1 MKKYVKF
8 SAIILISVCT
18 FLSCE
23 NGWTDTPKEKGDP
36 YTPPEKTELNVRYY
50 FTTETLLGYS
60 DDTKL
65 FNIIFTYKDE
75 NGVEH
80 PVPITDANKKY
91 TKNITVPVEKQPFN
105 AVSKLKYIRKSS
117 LPAPAHTSPKD
128 PNVDIYWIYS
138 NFGFD
143 YSTGHSESILT
154 TNLISAQRFQCEV
167 EAACV
172 YVNSSTRFTD
182 GGEFGFGAELGIS
195 TQKFHARG
203 PMGLEALT
211 SIKYLIDGDGHTR

>member
-23 NGWTDTPKEKGDP
+23 NGWTDTTKEKGDP

-80 PVPITDANKKY
+80 LVPITDANKKY
-91 TKNITVPVEKQPFN
+91 TKDITVPVEKQPFN
-105 AVSKLKYIRKSS
+105 AVVKLKYTRKPS

-143 YSTGHSESILT
+143 YSSGSGFSSSGFASTPNYVSEEKLGAMLT
-154 TNLISAQRFQCEV
+154 NREERFNGVGGSAVR
-167 EAACV
+167 
-172 YVNSSTRFTD
+172 SDT
-182 GGEFGFGAELGIS
+182 IP
-195 TQKFHARG
+195 H
-203 PMGLEALT
+203 
-211 SIKYLIDGDGHTR
+211 